1 MNTSEHISKQYDA
14 DLAALRSRVV
24 EMGGVVEEQFRF
36 AVDALSSGRSDLADQ
51 VVANDRRVNELEV
64 EIDDDCAHLIAK
76 RQPAAGDLRMVLG
89 VSKMTTDLERIGDK
103 ARKIARLSAAVRS
116 SGEADARWLE
126 DTHRSADAARG
137 LLRDALNAFVRGEL
151 DEAIAVIRSTQAIG
165 QQVAAISRGLVRR
178 IGENPGQVA
187 VLLDMMAIN
196 KAVDR
201 VADHAGNLAEHLIY
215 IIKGTDV
222 RHATLD
228 QIERETLQ
236 R

>member
-14 DLAALRSRVV
+14 DLAALRSRVT

-36 AVDALSSGRSDLADQ
+36 AVDALSSGRSDLAEQ
-51 VVANDRRVNELEV
+51 VVANDRRVNDFEI
-64 EIDDDCAHLIAK
+64 EIDDDCARLIAK
-76 RQPAAGDLRMVLG
+76 RQPTASDLRMVLG
-89 VSKMTTDLERIGDK
+89 VSKMVTDLERIGDK
-103 ARKIARLSAAVRS
+103 ARKIARLSAAIRS
-116 SGEADARWLE
+116 SGVADAAWLE
-126 DTHRSADAARG
+126 QTHRVADQARG

-151 DEAIAVIRSTQAIG
+151 DDAIAVIRSTQGIG
-165 QQVAAISRGLVRR
+165 RLVNTISGAL
-178 IGENPGQVA
+178 IQKISENPSQVA
-187 VLLDMMAIN
+187 VLLDMMAVT

-201 VADHAGNLAEHLIY
+201 VADHAANLAEHLIY

>member
-36 AVDALSSGRSDLADQ
+36 AVDALTSGRSDLAEQ
-51 VVANDRRVNELEV
+51 VVANDRRVNQFELD
-64 EIDDDCAHLIAK
+64 IDDDCAHVIAK
-76 RQPAAGDLRMVLG
+76 RQPAASDLRMVLG
-89 VSKMTTDLERIGDK
+89 VSKMVTDLERIGDK
-103 ARKIARLSAAVRS
+103 ARKIARLSASVRS
-116 SGEADARWLE
+116 SGASDARWLE
-126 DTHRSADAARG
+126 ETHRVADDARG
-137 LLRDALNAFVRGEL
+137 LLRDALNAFVRGEV
-151 DEAIAVIRSTQAIG
+151 DAAITVIRAAQGIG
-165 QQVAAISRGLVRR
+165 RHVNAISGGLVQR
-178 IGENPGQVA
+178 ISENPSQVA

-196 KAVDR
+196 KAIDR
-201 VADHAGNLAEHLIY
+201 VADHAANLAEHLIY
-215 IIKGTDV
+215 IVKGTDV

>member
-36 AVDALSSGRSDLADQ
+36 AIDALSSGRSDLAEQ

-64 EIDDDCAHLIAK
+64 EIDDDCAHVIAK
-76 RQPAAGDLRMVLG
+76 RQPAASDLRMVLG

-103 ARKIARLSAAVRS
+103 ARKIARLSAAVRA
-116 SGEADARWLE
+116 SGEADPRWLE
-126 DTHRSADAARG
+126 DTHRTADAARA

-151 DEAIAVIRSTQAIG
+151 EGAIAVIRSAQGVG
-165 QQVAAISRGLVRR
+165 QQVSAISRGLVRR
-178 IGENPGQVA
+178 MGENPSQVA

-196 KAVDR
+196 KSVDR
-201 VADHAGNLAEHLIY
+201 VADHASNLAEHLIY

>member
-36 AVDALSSGRSDLADQ
+36 AVDALSSGRSDLAEQ

-64 EIDDDCAHLIAK
+64 EIDDDCAHVIAK
-76 RQPAAGDLRMVLG
+76 RQPAASDLRMVLG

-126 DTHRSADAARG
+126 DTHRTADAARG

-151 DEAIAVIRSTQAIG
+151 EGAIAVIRAAQGVG
-165 QQVAAISRGLVRR
+165 QQVSAISRSLVKRM
-178 IGENPGQVA
+178 GENPGQVA

>member
-24 EMGGVVEEQFRF
+24 DMGGVVEEQFRL
-36 AVDALSSGRSDLADQ
+36 AVEALGSGRNDLASQ
-51 VVANDRRVNELEV
+51 VVANDRKVNEYEV
-64 EIDDDCAHLIAK
+64 EIDDDCAHVIAK
-76 RQPAAGDLRMVLG
+76 RQPTAGDLRMVLG
-89 VSKMTTDLERIGDK
+89 VSKMVTDLERIGDK

-116 SGEADARWLE
+116 GGSVDAGWLD
-126 DTHRSADAARG
+126 DTHRVADQART
-137 LLRDALNAFVRGEL
+137 LLREALAAFVRGEL
-151 DEAIAVIRSTQAIG
+151 DGAITVIRAAQGIG
-165 QQVAAISRGLVRR
+165 RQVNAISGHLVQR
-178 IGENPGQVA
+178 IAENPSQVA
-187 VLLDMMAIN
+187 VLLDMMAIT

-201 VADHAGNLAEHLIY
+201 VADHAANLAEHLIY

-228 QIERETLQ
+228 QIEQETLQ

>member
-36 AVDALSSGRSDLADQ
+36 AVEALSSGRSDLADQ

-64 EIDDDCAHLIAK
+64 EIDDDCAHVIAK

-103 ARKIARLSAAVRS
+103 ARKIARLSAAVRA
-116 SGEADARWLE
+116 SGEADPRWLE
-126 DTHRSADAARG
+126 DTHRSADAARA

-151 DEAIAVIRSTQAIG
+151 DGAIAVIRSAQSVG
-165 QQVAAISRGLVRR
+165 QQVSAISRALVKR

-201 VADHAGNLAEHLIY
+201 VADHASNLAEHLIY

>member
-36 AVDALSSGRSDLADQ
+36 AIDALSSGRSDLAEQ

-64 EIDDDCAHLIAK
+64 EIDDDCAHVIAK
-76 RQPAAGDLRMVLG
+76 RQPAASDLRMVLG

-126 DTHRSADAARG
+126 DTHRTADGARG

-151 DEAIAVIRSTQAIG
+151 DGAIAVIRAAQGIG
-165 QQVAAISRGLVRR
+165 QQVSAISRGLVRR
-178 IGENPGQVA
+178 MGENPSQVA

-196 KAVDR
+196 KSVDR
-201 VADHAGNLAEHLIY
+201 VADHASNLAEHLIY

>member
-36 AVDALSSGRSDLADQ
+36 AVDALSSGRSDLAEQ
-51 VVANDRRVNELEV
+51 VVANDRRVNEFEV
-64 EIDDDCAHLIAK
+64 EIDHDCAHLIAK
-76 RQPAAGDLRMVLG
+76 RQPTASDLRMVLG
-89 VSKMTTDLERIGDK
+89 VSKMVTDLERIGDK
-103 ARKIARLSAAVRS
+103 ARKIARLSAAIRS
-116 SGEADARWLE
+116 SGVPDARWLE
-126 DTHRSADAARG
+126 ETHRVADLARG

-151 DEAIAVIRSTQAIG
+151 DEAIAVIRAAQGIG
-165 QQVAAISRGLVRR
+165 RLVNAISGELVRQ
-178 IGENPGQVA
+178 ITQNPSQVA
-187 VLLDMMAIN
+187 VLLDMMAVT

-201 VADHAGNLAEHLIY
+201 VADHAANLAEHLIY